1 MGNMKKIIIVITIIT
16 STVLCSCSSDIQP
29 DFSMS
34 EIIFK
39 ASIEPN
45 TCLSTR
51 TCMGENGTIL
61 WNPAEEIGIFI
72 DQGYVETF
80 VSQNTEPARIVDF
93 KGFLEGMVDEL
104 PSGKYVWAVYPY
116 NFTQYNG
123 ESNTVT
129 VCLPDIQTAKPGTF
143 DSGCYPTMARSS
155 TTNLTF
161 YAICGGI
168 RFSVKRE
175 GIHTISIKGNNNE
188 NLAGTISATLGGD
201 GRPEIRSTY
210 NAHKMVVINT
220 PEGNTFQPG
229 VYYYLTMLPV
239 ELKKGFS
246 ITFYSDTEKGTY
258 ISNNPQTVKR
268 SVFGT
273 IENMDEKV
281 SNWESITEPLPEPEA
296 VDLGF
301 SVKWASFN
309 LGASKPEEFG
319 DYYAW
324 GETSPHYLP
333 GSGQSKYP
341 EWKTG
346 MENGYNWTN
355 YKWCN
360 GNQNS
365 ITKYNLNTYYGTVD
379 NKTVLDLED
388 DAARVNLGGLWRMPT
403 FTELDELEKN
413 CTSEWVTENGV
424 RGQRITSKIEGYTD
438 KSIFIPAAGYRSI
451 NSFDGGFGYYWS
463 SSINHTNCAYSYF
476 LLIDT
481 GIPRWMCQSRA
492 FGRSI
497 RPVYGE
503 FIPVSSID
511 FKDKN
516 PVFKSNE
523 TVQPNV
529 IILPENASAK
539 DIHLESSDI
548 SVIDFDYE
556 GNIKTRSAGTATIT
570 AYASNGISATCTA
583 TVESQ

>member
-1 MGNMKKIIIVITIIT
+1 MKKNIILITIIT
-16 STVLCSCSSDIQP
+16 STVLCSCSRVIQP
-29 DFSMS
+29 ELSTS
-34 EIIFK
+34 EVIFK

-45 TCLSTR
+45 ASLSTR
-51 TCMGENGTIL
+51 TCMGENGAIL
-61 WNPAEEIGIFI
+61 WSPAEEIGVFI
-72 DQGYVETF
+72 DNGYVETF
-80 VSQNTEPARIVDF
+80 VSQNTEPARTVDF

-104 PSGKYVWAVYPY
+104 PSGKYVWAVYPFNY
-116 NFTQYNG
+116 TQING
-123 ESNTVT
+123 ESNTVR
-129 VCLPDIQTAKPGTF
+129 VCLPYIQTAEPGTF
-143 DSGCYPTMARSS
+143 DPCCYPTMARSS
-155 TTNLTF
+155 TTNLIF

-175 GIHTISIKGNNNE
+175 GIHTISIMGNKKE
-188 NLAGTISATLGGD
+188 KLAGIISATIGD
-201 GRPEIRSTY
+201 DGKPKISRLY
-210 NAHKMVVINT
+210 NEQKMVVINA
-220 PEGNTFQPG
+220 PEGTTFQPG
-229 VYYYLTMLPV
+229 VYYYITMVPV
-239 ELKKGFS
+239 ELKKGIS

-273 IENMDEKV
+273 IENIDEKV
-281 SNWESITEPLPEPEA
+281 SNWESIAEPLPEPEA
-296 VDLGF
+296 VDLGL

-309 LGASKPEEFG
+309 LGASKPEESG

-324 GETSPHYLP
+324 GETTPHYLP
-333 GSGQSKYP
+333 GSGQSNYP
-341 EWKTG
+341 VWKTG

-365 ITKYNLNTYYGTVD
+365 ITKYNLNAYYGTVD
-379 NKTVLDLED
+379 NITVLDLED

-403 FTELDELEKN
+403 FNELEELEKN

-424 RGQRITSKIEGYTD
+424 NGRRITSLIDGYTD
-438 KSIFIPAAGYRSI
+438 KSIFIPAAGYRGI
-451 NSFDGGFGYYWS
+451 NFDYSSGSFGYYWS
-463 SSINHTNCAYSYF
+463 SSINHTNCSYSYY
-476 LLIDT
+476 LLIDP
-481 GIPRWMCQSRA
+481 GIPRRMFQSRA
-492 FGRSI
+492 IGRSI

-548 SVIDFDYE
+548 SVVDFDYE

-570 AYASNGISATCTA
+570 AYASNGISATCNV
-583 TVESQ
+583 TVESR